1 MHPYSSSSS
10 YVGLLTSQTEN
21 VQQGN
26 FPYESFPSSMN
37 IGASDIP
44 PFSSQQSQAPAVE
57 EESPVQRRERP
68 VQRRERTKWS
78 PADDEVLMSAW
89 LNTSKDAI
97 VGNDQRGVTFWER
110 VGEYYAASPHAKASG
125 DKRKHLNCK
134 QRWHKINDLT
144 NKFCGAYAAAERQQ
158 SSGQSEN
165 DVLKAAHDIYYT
177 DHKLKFNLEHAWCVL
192 RYEQKWMNLNPPK
205 ASAPTASGEKR
216 KTGEESGQSSS
227 VNVDDH
233 EIRPEGIKDA
243 KARKNNASGKAL
255 LDYKSIWEIKKDEL
269 AMKEK
274 LSKLAILDTLLA
286 KKESLTEAE
295 EVVKNKLLEE
305 YF

>member
-57 EESPVQRRERP
+57 EE
-68 VQRRERTKWS
+68 T
-78 PADDEVLMSAW
+78 
-89 LNTSKDAI
+89 
-97 VGNDQRGVTFWER
+97 
-110 VGEYYAASPHAKASG
+110 
-125 DKRKHLNCK
+125 
-134 QRWHKINDLT
+134 
-144 NKFCGAYAAAERQQ
+144 
-158 SSGQSEN
+158 
-165 DVLKAAHDIYYT
+165 
-177 DHKLKFNLEHAWCVL
+177 
-192 RYEQKWMNLNPPK
+192 
-205 ASAPTASGEKR
+205 SAPTASGEKR

-233 EIRPEGIKDA
+233 EIRPEGIKAA
-243 KARKNNASGKAL
+243 KARRNNASGKAL

-269 AMKEK
+269 AMNEK
-274 LSKLAILDTLLA
+274 LSKLAILDTLLV